1 MDQGPALIA
10 AIMNHDE
17 KRVKL
22 LLDQKANPNYESP
35 TFGMSLYLA
44 MRVGYSTSIVES
56 LVLAKADIHYRQSY
70 MGRTYS
76 LLRSGLDI
84 SGYVCHKKSN
94 TLLHFGLSFSEAE
107 KEEVEQLGIQ
117 FPYYQHLLTAHN
129 IIRERVA
136 RCRRLCIALWTAP
149 FHQHDL
155 RTWWIRELV
164 WSTRHDA
171 VWTPDLPMPEGYT

>member
-1 MDQGPALIA
+1 
-10 AIMNHDE
+10 MNHDE

-35 TFGMSLYLA
+35 TFGTILPLA
-44 MRVGYSTSIVES
+44 MRVGGSESIVES
-56 LVLAKADIHYRQSY
+56 LVLAKADIHYRPLY
-70 MGRTYS
+70 MDRTYS
-76 LLRSGLDI
+76 LLRCGLY
-84 SGYVCHKKSN
+84 GRRYYTNANV
-94 TLLHFGLSFSEAE
+94 LLHYGLSFSEAE
-107 KEEVEQLGIQ
+107 KEEVIQLAVKDSC
-117 FPYYQHLLTAHN
+117 YHRLLTAHD

-136 RCRRLCIALWTAP
+136 RCRRLCIALWKTP

-155 RTWWIRELV
+155 RTWWIKELV